1 MSEEIKVAVLE
12 QRLVEFGN
20 VLERL
25 DSAITKFSE
34 VNSNITK
41 MLAVHDEKIEQCN
54 RSDSLLLKLI
64 ENIKDENAEDIKKS
78 NERIVLL
85 EKEIE
90 EVSKIK
96 WMTVGCGVVLAILTA
111 SISSLASG
119 MWTPSG
125 VQDPDATNQI
135 LRDQIKD

>member
-12 QRLVEFGN
+12 QRLIEFGN

-54 RSDSLLLKLI
+54 RSDSLMLKLI

-125 VQDPDATNQI
+125 VQDQDAANQI

>member
-12 QRLVEFGN
+12 QRLIDFGN
-20 VLERL
+20 VLDRL
-25 DSAITKFSE
+25 DATITKFSE

-54 RSDSLLLKLI
+54 RSDSLMLKLI
-64 ENIKDENAEDIKKS
+64 ENIKEENTEDIKKS

-85 EKEIE
+85 EKEIG

-125 VQDPDATNQI
+125 IQNQDVPSQI
-135 LRDQIKD
+135 LYDQKK

>member
-12 QRLVEFGN
+12 QRLIDFGN
-20 VLERL
+20 VLDRL
-25 DSAITKFSE
+25 DSTITKFSE

-54 RSDSLLLKLI
+54 RSDSLMLKLI
-64 ENIKDENAEDIKKS
+64 ENIKEENTEDIKKS

-85 EKEIE
+85 EKEIG

-125 VQDPDATNQI
+125 IQNQDVPSQI
-135 LRDQIKD
+135 LYDQKK

>member
-12 QRLVEFGN
+12 QRLIEFGN

-54 RSDSLLLKLI
+54 RSDSLMLKLI
-64 ENIKDENAEDIKKS
+64 ENVKEENAEDIKKS

-85 EKEIE
+85 EKEIG

-125 VQDPDATNQI
+125 IQDQDVPNQI
-135 LRDQIKD
+135 LYDQKK

>member
-12 QRLVEFGN
+12 QRLIDFGN
-20 VLERL
+20 VLDRL
-25 DSAITKFSE
+25 DSTITKFSE

-54 RSDSLLLKLI
+54 RSDSLMLKLI
-64 ENIKDENAEDIKKS
+64 ENIKEENAEDIKKS

-85 EKEIE
+85 EKEIG

-125 VQDPDATNQI
+125 IQNQDLPSQI
-135 LRDQIKD
+135 LYDQKK

>member
-12 QRLVEFGN
+12 QRLIDFGN
-20 VLERL
+20 VLDRL

-54 RSDSLLLKLI
+54 RSDSLMLKLI
-64 ENIKDENAEDIKKS
+64 ENIKEENTEDIKKS

-85 EKEIE
+85 EKEIG

-125 VQDPDATNQI
+125 IQNQDVPSQI
-135 LRDQIKD
+135 LYDQKK

>member
-12 QRLVEFGN
+12 QRLIDFGN

-54 RSDSLLLKLI
+54 RSDSLMLKLI
-64 ENIKDENAEDIKKS
+64 ENVKEENIEDHRKS
-78 NERIVLL
+78 NERIVIL
-85 EKEIE
+85 EKEIG

-119 MWTPSG
+119 MWSPSNT
-125 VQDPDATNQI
+125 QDNDNTSQI
-135 LRDQIKD
+135 SFKKLID

>member
-12 QRLVEFGN
+12 QRLIEFGN

-54 RSDSLLLKLI
+54 RSDNVMLKLI
-64 ENIKDENAEDIKKS
+64 ENVKEENAEDIKKS

-85 EKEIE
+85 EKEIG

-125 VQDPDATNQI
+125 IQDQDVPNQI
-135 LRDQIKD
+135 LYDQKK